1 MVYWLQLS
9 RCKKFSFKDYTDQF
23 FQVGVAPYLGAYGD
37 FHTWIMIKTKKN
49 TLVGNWSTFPVLKFF
64 KGNFLIEFGYNDR
77 RNGMPML
84 CIGFKEAFM
93 KIFFIIVFLVSTFVN
108 AQDNH
113 DHHDHHSH
121 EGHLHEQMVDGEKLE
136 VDVERFD
143 KFIEGLKDKQ
153 IAVVSVKG
161 MVCDF
166 CAQGI
171 EKTFKKIKPWPR
183 LMLI

>member
-1 MVYWLQLS
+1 MV
-9 RCKKFSFKDYTDQF
+9 T
-23 FQVGVAPYLGAYGD
+23 
-37 FHTWIMIKTKKN
+37 TIKQ
-49 TLVGNWSTFPVLKFF
+49 
-64 KGNFLIEFGYNDR
+64 
-77 RNGMPML
+77 NGMPML
-84 CIGFKEAFM
+84 CIGFKETFM
-93 KIFFIIVFLVSTFVN
+93 KIFFAFVFLVPLLIN

-136 VDVERFD
+136 VDAERFD
-143 KFIEGLKDKQ
+143 KFVEGLKDNQ

-171 EKTFKKIKPWPR
+171 EKTFKKDKTVAKIDVDLKKGKVFIAYQMNTKIDFEKIKKMIVSNGQNATK
-183 LMLI
+183 LQVLKL

>member
-1 MVYWLQLS
+1 M
-9 RCKKFSFKDYTDQF
+9 
-23 FQVGVAPYLGAYGD
+23 
-37 FHTWIMIKTKKN
+37 
-49 TLVGNWSTFPVLKFF
+49 
-64 KGNFLIEFGYNDR
+64 
-77 RNGMPML
+77 
-84 CIGFKEAFM
+84 FM
-93 KIFFIIVFLVSTFVN
+93 KIFFIIVFLVSTFVS
-108 AQDNH
+108 AQDNY

-143 KFIEGLKDKQ
+143 KFVEGLKDKQ

-171 EKTFKKIKPWPR
+171 EKTFKKDKTVAKIDVDLNKGKVFIAYQMNTKIDFEKIKKMIVSNGQNATK
-183 LMLI
+183 LQVLKL

>member
-1 MVYWLQLS
+1 
-9 RCKKFSFKDYTDQF
+9 
-23 FQVGVAPYLGAYGD
+23 
-37 FHTWIMIKTKKN
+37 
-49 TLVGNWSTFPVLKFF
+49 
-64 KGNFLIEFGYNDR
+64 
-77 RNGMPML
+77 
-84 CIGFKEAFM
+84 M

-121 EGHLHEQMVDGEKLE
+121 EGHLHEQMVDGEKIE

-143 KFIEGLKDKQ
+143 KFVEGLKDKQ

-171 EKTFKKIKPWPR
+171 EKTFKKDKAVAKIDVDLNKGKVFIAYQMNTKIDFEKIKKMIVSNGQNATK
-183 LMLI
+183 LQVLKL